1 MTAYANDGNGTR
13 PPTPGPHHRSMRH
26 GTSALAFLLPC
37 LLACLLATPLGAAAH
52 PGHAPV
58 QGVLDTLLHQPWTL
72 GALLLAGVIGGGA
85 LLRRVRDRR

>member
-1 MTAYANDGNGTR
+1 MTAYANEGNRARTQALV
-13 PPTPGPHHRSMRH
+13 PHNRSMRH
-26 GTSALAFLLPC
+26 GTTALAC
-37 LLACLLATPLGAAAH
+37 MLACLLAAPLGVAAH